1 MCSRS
6 KSRTHLPWEGQVLHL
21 ALVNLVVHGNPQG
34 WAVCLH
40 NLSRVSHRVTTVV
53 GCTVAEVIQHPRH
66 RVLASCWI
74 PSHAISKL
82 PGNPVPDP
90 HISLSRAPGV
100 QTHDRNISDGVNLK
114 SCHCQKRWS
123 ITLTRASDVKGY
135 IHDAHRVRYRCS
147 AMRCKGLAGG
157 GQSCLRLLPGSVI
170 SVNLVLD
177 SQTLDAA

>member
-1 MCSRS
+1 MQSVSC
-6 KSRTHLPWEGQVLHL
+6 Q
-21 ALVNLVVHGNPQG
+21 A
-34 WAVCLH
+34 
-40 NLSRVSHRVTTVV
+40 NLS
-53 GCTVAEVIQHPRH
+53 
-66 RVLASCWI
+66 
-74 PSHAISKL
+74 
-82 PGNPVPDP
+82 
-90 HISLSRAPGV
+90 
-100 QTHDRNISDGVNLK
+100 QTHTSPYLVPLEYKLMIVIYLMGSK

-135 IHDAHRVRYRCS
+135 IHDAHRGRYRCS